1 MAHCAALCFRKHS
14 APVAQPG
21 PSGDGLS
28 LAAWAPTA
36 ELSRGSTAGQLMM
49 PEALTV
55 SPFTGE
61 ESVLTPV
68 REPRLSV
75 TSLYCLSVWK
85 TKPRSSSG
93 VRGALGVHDQLA
105 DTSHVLVGRPA
116 VLRHSPQ

>member
-28 LAAWAPTA
+28 PAAS
-36 ELSRGSTAGQLMM
+36 ELIRDSAAGQLTT

-55 SPFTGE
+55 SPFTGR

-93 VRGALGVHDQLA
+93 VQGALGVRDQLA